1 MIRECPTPVGIT
13 GRRVRP
19 TVAPATSP
27 YGLLVPVNKRTWW
40 GAIVA
45 GAFVGFAVHACLSIL
60 GVAIGL
66 AVYTPF
72 WISTALYWWG
82 AAIWLVG
89 SALVALFAGGWT
101 AGRLSGSRQRADG
114 ALHGLIAWC
123 LTTAGWVAMAVFAF
137 GLRLALMTLMWGPW
151 GMMGM
156 GMGYGGM
163 GMMGYGYGG
172 FMPPAMLGP
181 SYNMT
186 PSGSPPMGQTPG
198 VAPPATAAPETA
210 PPATAAPGPAAPGP
224 AAPGPAAQDAA
235 GGAG

>member
-13 GRRVRP
+13 ERRVRP

-45 GAFVGFAVHACLSIL
+45 GAFVAFAVHACLSIL

-137 GLRLALMTLMWGPW
+137 GLRLALMTMMWGPW

-163 GMMGYGYGG
+163 GYGGMGMMGYG

-181 SYNMT
+181 MYNMT

-198 VAPPATAAPETA
+198 VAPPATAAPEPKA
-210 PPATAAPGPAAPGP
+210 K
-224 AAPGPAAQDAA
+224 DAA